1 MTFLINDIPNIIIV
15 DTGIFNV
22 AIFFLTAHLKYL
34 LIIIPHLDIERFSQ
48 DVNTLSSKLTA
59 GESDEII
66 RRLDFVK
73 YRLIE
78 LYKRNLVKINH
89 STMELVCARHLIH
102 YGYTVDVEK
111 QLTDILVCDLFAT
124 KGDGETILEIE
135 TGFIPPEHALDPLSY
150 YSARIASKIARY
162 SKFANQFILATPPV
176 SILSIPKV
184 FERPPRYRK
193 EHEVKQ
199 VKLLCDRY
207 YRNPPIGLNEILAGR
222 LHMIYIINV
231 DDGKITEMDVESY
244 FDAIANMMS
253 LSSSEVANL

>member
-1 MTFLINDIPNIIIV
+1 MDMW
-15 DTGIFNV
+15 IFNV
-22 AIFFLTAHLKYL
+22 AIYLAHSTFKILT
-34 LIIIPHLDIERFSQ
+34 IIIAHLDIERFSQ
-48 DVNTLSSKLTA
+48 DVNTLSSKLAA
-59 GESDEII
+59 GESDVII

-111 QLTDILVCDLFAT
+111 QLTDILVCDVFAT
-124 KGDGETILEIE
+124 KGDGETIVEIE

-162 SKFANQFILATPPV
+162 SKFANQFILASPPV

-184 FERPPRYRK
+184 FGRPPRYRK
-193 EHEVKQ
+193 QDEVER

-207 YRNPPIGLNEILAGR
+207 YRNPPVTLNEIQAAR
-222 LHMIYIINV
+222 LHMIYIINI
-231 DDGKITEMDVESY
+231 DDGKITEMDIESY
-244 FDAIANMMS
+244 FEAIGSMMS
-253 LSSSEVANL
+253 LSNSELAKL